1 MLVLPYVCMFA
12 VLWYNILM
20 WCTFFQQHT
29 TIQREYGVNG
39 FEIYLLAQHFILF
52 LFVCCHVCVSYSH
65 WSTFKLCYTHT
76 QSSARALAFDSYI
89 FIGCSQNSLGV
100 WQFELITI
108 WHTHPHQMSKESYL
122 RMSKF
127 TFIHFLCVG
136 RRHWNST
143 IIAMISRILRKN
155 KTNITEL
162 QCFQSNLF
170 Y

>member
-1 MLVLPYVCMFA
+1 MVQYSDVMHFLSTAHNDTERIWGKWLWDLPFSTTFYTIFICMLSCLCVIFTLIYFQTVL
-12 VLWYNILM
+12 
-20 WCTFFQQHT
+20 H
-29 TIQREYGVNG
+29 
-39 FEIYLLAQHFILF
+39 
-52 LFVCCHVCVSYSH
+52 
-65 WSTFKLCYTHT
+65 THT

-100 WQFELITI
+100 WEFELITI